1 MDKHT
6 HTHTQEEDPYGK
18 MWDTSENLE
27 DTSMGQNE
35 PF

>member
-6 HTHTQEEDPYGK
+6 HTQEDPYGK
-18 MWDTSENLE
+18 MGDTSENLE